1 MKVDALFVFGKEVI
15 YTARRK
21 KPETLEELAAERN
34 RSEKELHYWENQE
47 KILKHRVSELTRKE
61 RTNRLCI
68 RAGMLESFLEK
79 PEQLTN
85 DQVMELLKVAFRQ
98 PEVKQA
104 LREMLNCDTS

>member
-1 MKVDALFVFGKEVI
+1 MSK
-15 YTARRK
+15 RK
-21 KPETLEELAAERN
+21 TPQTLEDLTAEME
-34 RSEKELHYWENQE
+34 RSEKQLHYWEDQE
-47 KILKHRVSELTRKE
+47 KILRHRVSELTRRE

-98 PEVKQA
+98 PEVIQTLK
-104 LREMLNCDTS
+104 EMLESETVIKDPLE

>member
-1 MKVDALFVFGKEVI
+1 MG
-15 YTARRK
+15 RRK
-21 KPETLEELAAERN
+21 KPETLNELMVEME
-34 RSEKELHYWENQE
+34 RSEKQLHYWEDQE
-47 KILKHRVSELTRKE
+47 KILRNRVSELSRRE

-98 PEVKQA
+98 PEVIQT
-104 LREMLNCDTS
+104 LREMLKSESVMKDPLE

>member
-1 MKVDALFVFGKEVI
+1 M
-15 YTARRK
+15 TRRK
-21 KPETLEELAAERN
+21 KPETLNELMAEME
-34 RSEKELHYWENQE
+34 RSEKQLHYWEDQE
-47 KILKHRVSELTRKE
+47 KMLRHRISELTRRE

-98 PEVKQA
+98 PEVIQT
-104 LREMLNCDTS
+104 LREMLKSEAVIIDPLE

>member
-1 MKVDALFVFGKEVI
+1 M
-15 YTARRK
+15 ARRK
-21 KPETLEELAAERN
+21 KPGTLNELMAEME
-34 RSEKELHYWENQE
+34 RSEKQLHYWEDQE
-47 KILKHRVSELTRKE
+47 KILRHRVSELTRKE

-98 PEVKQA
+98 PEVMQT
-104 LREMLNCDTS
+104 LREMLKSEAVMKDPLE

>member
-1 MKVDALFVFGKEVI
+1 MSK
-15 YTARRK
+15 RK
-21 KPETLEELAAERN
+21 KPGTLEELTAEMEQ
-34 RSEKELHYWENQE
+34 SEKQLHYWQDQE
-47 KILKHRVSELTRKE
+47 KILRHRVSELTRRE

-98 PEVKQA
+98 PEVIQT
-104 LREMLNCDTS
+104 LREMLKSEAVIIDPLE

>member
-1 MKVDALFVFGKEVI
+1 MGRK
-15 YTARRK
+15 K
-21 KPETLEELAAERN
+21 KPETLEELAAERD
-34 RSEKELHYWENQE
+34 RSEKELHYGENQE

-98 PEVKQA
+98 PEVKQL

>member
-1 MKVDALFVFGKEVI
+1 MAK
-15 YTARRK
+15 RR
-21 KPETLEELAAERN
+21 KPETLEELTAEME
-34 RSEKELHYWENQE
+34 RSEKQLHYWEDQE
-47 KILKHRVSELTRKE
+47 KILRHRVSELTRRE

-98 PEVKQA
+98 PEVIQT
-104 LREMLNCDTS
+104 LRKMLKSEADIKDPLE